1 MSGDTTT
8 IEFSNTLL
16 DVPLE
21 RSFFEV
27 KRV

>member
-1 MSGDTTT
+1 MSGDATT

-21 RSFFEV
+21 TGFFEV